1 MNDIPAQPLVPINST
16 AKANEF
22 EQASELRDLGITITR
37 SQEYFAYLV
46 ANGTPKWE
54 SYKLAYD
61 TTTDKKTTLGANAY
75 KVEQIKGVKEAI
87 AFYKDQV
94 RLAGSSVESYAKEAA
109 FAEIEEVMQWCR
121 EKKDARTMVSL
132 IKLKT
137 EIAEVTKMTTEAKKP
152 VTQEQLNAELKQ
164 ALKGLPLDKV
174 KDLQAL
180 LTVVDVAA
188 KPVKR

>member
-1 MNDIPAQPLVPINST
+1 MNEPIDQPLIPINSQ

-22 EQASELRDLGITITR
+22 EQAGELRDMGINITR
-37 SQEYFAYLV
+37 NQEYFAYLV

-87 AFYKDQV
+87 AFYRDQV
-94 RLAGSSVESYAKEAA
+94 RLAGSSVALYAKEAA
-109 FAEIEEVMQWCR
+109 FAETEEVMDWCR
-121 EKKDARTMVSL
+121 QNKDARAMVPL
-132 IKLKT
+132 IKLKM
-137 EIAEVTKMTTEAKKP
+137 EIAEVTKAAPEAKKP
-152 VTQEQLNAELKQ
+152 VTQEQLNVELKQ
-164 ALKGLPLDKV
+164 ALKGLPAEKV

-180 LTVVDVAA
+180 LNVVDVTA
-188 KPVKR
+188 KPVTR